1 MINKLGEYLFKR
13 ICRDRRGSTKEETRN
28 NYGLFITYKDL
39 QSYVWDYFNIG
50 IDEDGLMEAEI
61 NKPFNNY
68 WDESDGEPQ

>member
-13 ICRDRRGSTKEETRN
+13 ICRDQESLQRERPRN
-28 NYGLFITYKDL
+28 NYGLFINSKDL